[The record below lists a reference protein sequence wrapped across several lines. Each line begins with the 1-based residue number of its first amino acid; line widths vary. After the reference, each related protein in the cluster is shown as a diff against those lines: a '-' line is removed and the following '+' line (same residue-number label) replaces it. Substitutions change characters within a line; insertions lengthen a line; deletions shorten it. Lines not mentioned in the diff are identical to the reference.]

1 MRSFS
6 GVGARLG
13 LALLVVL
20 AGAMALVY
28 LIVVPSLE
36 NRLVDSRLSQLQRA
50 ADGLARELPADRFRW
65 PDFLDSASES
75 ANARV
80 VVYDHLGPPTA
91 LVIVGDSRGA
101 RSTDVENDRLAL
113 RSATG
118 QKAVS
123 GTIIHRGARY
133 AEAASPVP
141 GTDTVL
147 LVSAPLHEAV
157 ASVRFVRERLLIAGV
172 VALVVA
178 LGLGYLGAVLFARR
192 LRRLETAAERIA
204 AGRFDEPINDEG
216 GDEVGQL
223 ARTFDRM
230 RERLSALD
238 HARRE
243 FIANASHELR
253 TPVFALGG
261 FLELLTEEELD
272 DETRSEF
279 LVTMREQVD
288 RLAKLATELL
298 DLSRADAGQL
308 AVRREPVDL
317 GDVAETVADEF
328 AAVARTDRRELEL
341 VAGNGPGV
349 LADEQRV
356 LQIARALVENA
367 LVHTPPGTRVRVRTA
382 GGELAV
388 EDDGPGIP
396 AEHVPHVFERFYR
409 IDGRLAS
416 GSGLGLAIAR
426 ELARA
431 MDGALELES
440 QPGQTVFTL
449 RLPVDFEARQ
459 SEPVMS

>member
-1 MRSFS
+1 MSRFS

-20 AGAMALVY
+20 AGALGLVY

-36 NRLVDSRLSQLQRA
+36 DRLVNSRVSQLERA

-91 LVIVGDSRGA
+91 LVVVGDSRGA

-113 RSATG
+113 KSATTEG
-118 QKAVS
+118 PTS
-123 GTIIHRGARY
+123 GTVIHRGARY
-133 AEAASPVP
+133 AEAAAPVP

-157 ASVRFVRERLLIAGV
+157 ASVRFVRERLVIGGVIALA
-172 VALVVA
+172 VALA
-178 LGLGYLGAVLFARR
+178 LGYLGAWLFARR
-192 LRRLETAAERIA
+192 LRRLESAAERIA
-204 AGRFDEPINDEG
+204 AGRFDEPIRDEG
-216 GDEVGQL
+216 ADEVGQL

-261 FLELLTEEELD
+261 FLELLTEEDLEE
-272 DETRSEF
+272 ETRQEF
-279 LVTMREQVD
+279 LTTMREQVD

-308 AVRREPVDL
+308 EVGRGPIDL
-317 GDVAETVADEF
+317 AGIAETVADEF
-328 AAVARTDRRELEL
+328 AAVARADERPVEVVL
-341 VAGNGPGV
+341 GDGPAV
-349 LADEQRV
+349 LGDEQRV

-367 LVHTPPGTRVRVRTA
+367 FVHTPPGTSVRVRT
-382 GGELAV
+382 GGGALAV

-396 AEHVPHVFERFYR
+396 AEHAPHVFERFYR
-409 IDGRLAS
+409 IDGRLTS

-431 MDGALELES
+431 MGGTLELES
-440 QPGQTVFTL
+440 SPGRTVFTL
-449 RLPVDFEARQ
+449 RLPAAQEARAP
-459 SEPVMS
+459 EPIVV

>member
-1 MRSFS
+1 MRRFS

-20 AGAMALVY
+20 AGAMGLVY

-80 VVYDHLGPPTA
+80 VVYDYLGPPTV

-118 QKAVS
+118 QKAAS
-123 GTIIHRGARY
+123 GTVIHRGARY

-141 GTDTVL
+141 GTDSVL

-157 ASVRFVRERLLIAGV
+157 ASVRFVRERLLIAGA
-172 VALVVA
+172 VALAVA
-178 LGLGYLGAVLFARR
+178 LGLGYLGAFLFARR
-192 LRRLETAAERIA
+192 LRRLESAAERIA
-204 AGRFDEPINDEG
+204 AGRFDEPIHDEG

-230 RERLSALD
+230 RERLAALD

-261 FLELLTEEELD
+261 FLELLTEEDLD
-272 DETRSEF
+272 DETRAEF

-308 AVRREPVDL
+308 TVRREAVDL
-317 GDVAETVADEF
+317 GEVAETVADEF
-328 AAVARTDRRELEL
+328 AAVARTDRRALE
-341 VAGNGPGV
+341 VFAGNGAAAVG
-349 LADEQRV
+349 DEQRV

-367 LVHTPPGTRVRVRTA
+367 LVHTPPGTRVRVRT
-382 GGELAV
+382 GDGELAV
-388 EDDGPGIP
+388 EDDGPGIAP
-396 AEHVPHVFERFYR
+396 EHAPHIFERFYR

-431 MDGALELES
+431 MDGALDLES
-440 QPGQTVFTL
+440 EPGRTVFTL
-449 RLPVDFEARQ
+449 RLPVDVEARR
-459 SEPVMS
+459 SEPALS